1 MSKVRRMIVAV
12 LMFVVGLGL
21 VYWGW
26 QPVGREA
33 SLTLG
38 IVLLLASI
46 PMLLLAIKQ
55 WRR

>member
-1 MSKVRRMIVAV
+1 MAV
-12 LMFVVGLGL
+12 LMFAAGLAL
-21 VYWGW
+21 TYWGW

-38 IVLLLASI
+38 ILLLLGSI